1 MIIHFSVETHK
12 IVEEDEDELDEDE
25 EGLGK
30 EEEIDPVFGSI
41 NLRKDKDE
49 LDDEEEAW
57 GKKELDEDDDEEEA
71 WGKKELDEDD
81 DEEEA
86 WGKEADDV
94 EFFISFE
101 IKQDGNFRCGNFSS
115 FCSNAIPQTE
125 QAFESESL
133 NSKVQNEQDL

>member
-49 LDDEEEAW
+49 L
-57 GKKELDEDDDEEEA
+57 DDEEEA

>member
-49 LDDEEEAW
+49 LDDEEEA
-57 GKKELDEDDDEEEA
+57 
-71 WGKKELDEDD
+71 
-81 DEEEA
+81 
-86 WGKEADDV
+86 
-94 EFFISFE
+94 
-101 IKQDGNFRCGNFSS
+101 
-115 FCSNAIPQTE
+115 
-125 QAFESESL
+125 
-133 NSKVQNEQDL
+133 